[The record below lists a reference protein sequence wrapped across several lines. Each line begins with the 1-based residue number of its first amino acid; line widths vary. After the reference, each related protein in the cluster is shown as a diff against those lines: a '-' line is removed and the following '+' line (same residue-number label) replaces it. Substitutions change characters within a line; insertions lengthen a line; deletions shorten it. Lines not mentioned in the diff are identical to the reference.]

1 MSDSKSW
8 EERFINR
15 FVREDYPFLGGLHY
29 YWKNDDN
36 VTRVMD
42 FITKELHQ
50 TRQDTLEEAM
60 SAVDV
65 MEQAI
70 NKIDGIVSSDAGYE
84 ADIHIGLEKKKV
96 REEYAKDWAK
106 MIVEIYKTV
115 HPLCHDCCGGNDTI
129 GKLKQQLT
137 EMKGEV

>member
-42 FITKELHQ
+42 FIAQLLHQ
-50 TRQDTLEEAM
+50 TRQDTLDEVM
-60 SAVDV
+60 GKVDQLILIDATP
-65 MEQAI
+65 EYNQGLLDAI
-70 NKIDGIVSSDAGYE
+70 KIID
-84 ADIHIGLEKKKV
+84 
-96 REEYAKDWAK
+96 
-106 MIVEIYKTV
+106 
-115 HPLCHDCCGGNDTI
+115 
-129 GKLKQQLT
+129 KLKQQLT